1 MRTDRLQREYG
12 VKLRWTVFP
21 LHPEIP
27 LEGMEISALFPG
39 REAAIKEMQARLSR
53 QAAMEGLALMEKR
66 THTYNS
72 RLAQELGKWAESEG
86 KGEPFHR
93 ALYRAFF
100 VEGSNIAQI
109 NELVRIAQ
117 SVGLPV
123 DGVLTVLGSR
133 SFAAAVDSD
142 WQRSKELL
150 INAVPTHLCGDR
162 RLEGFGPYEEFER
175 LIGR

>member
-1 MRTDRLQREYG
+1 MRIDRLQREYG
-12 VKLRWTVFP
+12 VAVRWAVFP

-27 LEGMEISALFPG
+27 LAGMELSALFPG
-39 REAAIKEMQARLSR
+39 RAAKLKEMQERLSR
-53 QAAMEGLALMEKR
+53 QAAKEGLELRGER
-66 THTYNS
+66 SRTYNS
-72 RLAQELGKWAESEG
+72 RLAQELGKWAEAEG

-93 ALYRAFF
+93 AVYRAFF

-109 NELVRIAQ
+109 NELVRIAK

-123 DGVLTVLGSR
+123 DGVLEVLGAQ

-142 WQRSKELL
+142 WQRAKELA
-150 INAVPTHLCGDR
+150 ITAVPTHLCGTR
-162 RLEGFGPYEEFER
+162 RLEGFSPYEEFER